1 MSEHNEASASGPRQV
16 LLAIDQGTT
25 GTTALLLDRDVRVV
39 AAHNVE
45 FPNHYPKP
53 GWVEHEAAEI
63 WESVEQ
69 AVLGAVLHAGG
80 FEAVQILAV
89 GITNQRETSLFW
101 DRVTGE
107 PAHRALVWQDRRT
120 ADQCAALKAA
130 GHEDMVRAKTGLVLD
145 PYFSATKARW
155 VLDAVPG
162 LRARAEAGALCFG
175 TIDSYLVWRL
185 CGAHVTDASNAS
197 RTLLM
202 NLDTGAWDE
211 ELLALF
217 DVPRAVLPRICGN
230 AEVVGHTRG
239 LSFLPDGLPISGM
252 AGDQQSALFGQACF
266 APGEAKCTYGTGAFV
281 LLNTGHVRVPSHNG
295 LLTTVAW
302 RLGGQTTFALEGSAF
317 IAGAAVQWLRDG
329 LGVITSAAEIEALAE
344 SVPDS
349 GGVIFVPALAGLGAP
364 HWRPEARGL
373 VTGIT
378 GGTTKAH
385 LARAVLE
392 GVALQIGDILTAMS
406 ADAGQPL
413 RSLRVDGGAARNDLL
428 MQAQADILGVEIRR
442 PTVLE
447 TTALGAAFLAGL
459 GAGVYES
466 TEAITAAWRADR
478 SFSPAPEGEA
488 MRALKRAWADAVA
501 RA

>member
-1 MSEHNEASASGPRQV
+1 VSEHNEASASGPRQV

-162 LRARAEAGALCFG
+162 LRARAEAGELCFG

-197 RTLLM
+197 
-202 NLDTGAWDE
+202 
-211 ELLALF
+211 
-217 DVPRAVLPRICGN
+217 
-230 AEVVGHTRG
+230 
-239 LSFLPDGLPISGM
+239 
-252 AGDQQSALFGQACF
+252 
-266 APGEAKCTYGTGAFV
+266 APC
-281 LLNTGHVRVPSHNG
+281 S
-295 LLTTVAW
+295 
-302 RLGGQTTFALEGSAF
+302 
-317 IAGAAVQWLRDG
+317 
-329 LGVITSAAEIEALAE
+329 
-344 SVPDS
+344 
-349 GGVIFVPALAGLGAP
+349 
-364 HWRPEARGL
+364 
-373 VTGIT
+373 
-378 GGTTKAH
+378 
-385 LARAVLE
+385 
-392 GVALQIGDILTAMS
+392 
-406 ADAGQPL
+406 
-413 RSLRVDGGAARNDLL
+413 
-428 MQAQADILGVEIRR
+428 
-442 PTVLE
+442 
-447 TTALGAAFLAGL
+447 
-459 GAGVYES
+459 
-466 TEAITAAWRADR
+466 
-478 SFSPAPEGEA
+478 
-488 MRALKRAWADAVA
+488 
-501 RA
+501 

>member
-281 LLNTGHVRVPSHNG
+281 LLNTGHARVPSHNG

-488 MRALKRAWADAVA
+488 MRTLKRAWADAVA